1 MNTVRK
7 LESMLGYELDEE
19 TIRSKSKLLWIALRD
34 NFTEENRDCF
44 DNILQNTDTKTIGII
59 LLLLEKYIQDGVKAD
74 NMSSRICNLE
84 RDIQKASEDLLCSA
98 TSNNCEEMKVLAMR
112 LMGVE
117 FCTKFDL
124 LHNFPLNDEERDY
137 AIKVLTSQHKE
148 IK

>member
-1 MNTVRK
+1 MNTERK
-7 LESMLGYELDEE
+7 LEAMLGYELDKE
-19 TIRSKSKLLWIALRD
+19 TIQSKSKLLWIALRD
-34 NFTEENRDCF
+34 DLKEENRDCF
-44 DNILQNTDTKTIGII
+44 DSILQNADTQTIGII
-59 LLLLEKYIQDGVKAD
+59 LLLLEKYIQDRIKAN
-74 NMSSRICNLE
+74 NMSSRICVLE
-84 RDIQKASEDLLCSA
+84 GDIQKASEGLLCSA